1 MLFFGLLPD
10 KEYGSI
16 AFGLKELKEKLK
28 TKLNS
33 VCVCVCVC
41 MCACMCVLHRLCP
54 CRRFPME
61 VMPFGYN
68 FKYPV

>member
-16 AFGLKELKEKLK
+16 GFGLKELKEKLK

-33 VCVCVCVC
+33 VCVCVCVH
-41 MCACMCVLHRLCP
+41 ACVHVCVTQTLSL
-54 CRRFPME
+54 
-61 VMPFGYN
+61 
-68 FKYPV
+68 

>member
-41 MCACMCVLHRLCP
+41 VCACVRACVCYTDFVLVGD
-54 CRRFPME
+54 FQW
-61 VMPFGYN
+61 
-68 FKYPV
+68 K